1 VSDKNAVVETDDL
14 VGAWL
19 RMIDRAG
26 DAWVSQKDLS
36 TLPAGAAVQQDSE
49 TWCGIFFKPEFN
61 PRAASPPSAIATHSA
76 TADTADII
84 RYDYRSK
91 GLHLLVYETIDF
103 ALLRIDD
110 PQVDVLQL
118 SQDKRAAGIAAA
130 AAKFINVPSA
140 VFQFPKSIE
149 EGARFSTDAAQEP
162 VIMPSWTSR
171 IDGGVHAERL
181 FFLLFKT
188 RQSGDG
194 RVILLNSHHWFDGE
208 AWAPYRAP
216 KARPKAR

>member
-1 VSDKNAVVETDDL
+1 MSDNTAVVETDDL

-19 RMIDRAG
+19 SMIDRAG
-26 DAWVSQKDLS
+26 DAWVLQKDLS

-61 PRAASPPSAIATHSA
+61 PRAANPPSEIATHNA

-84 RYDYRSK
+84 RYNYRSE
-91 GLHLLVYETIDF
+91 GLHLRVYETIDF
-103 ALLRIDD
+103 AVLGIDD
-110 PQVDVLQL
+110 PRVDVLQL
-118 SQDKRAAGIAAA
+118 SQDKRTAGIAAA
-130 AAKFINVPSA
+130 AAKFINMPAA
-140 VFQFPKSIE
+140 VFRFPESIE
-149 EGARFSTDAAQEP
+149 DGARFSTDAAQEP
-162 VIMPSWTSR
+162 VIMPSWASR
-171 IDGGVHAERL
+171 IDGGFHAGRL

-208 AWAPYRAP
+208 AWAPHQAP
-216 KARPKAR
+216 KERPKAR